1 MFVGGAGN
9 DVLVSG
15 GGRDTFLFSGH
26 FGQDQVQGFG
36 ADDRLVFM
44 GVDGGTAQADFRQ
57 HLNQVGND
65 TVLHFGTDSVT
76 LVGVSA
82 DSLGAAQVVIA

>member
-1 MFVGGAGN
+1 
-9 DVLVSG
+9 
-15 GGRDTFLFSGH
+15 
-26 FGQDQVQGFG
+26 
-36 ADDRLVFM
+36 M